1 MMLRLSVECW
11 DILMLY
17 IPEEV
22 LVEYMDLVPGI
33 VLHIPLDVLEQKAVS
48 IIAPFTIPIIQQVQ
62 LQQLYV
68 QVHKFI
74 N

>member
-1 MMLRLSVECW
+1 
-11 DILMLY
+11 MLY
-17 IPEEV
+17 IPGQV
-22 LVEYMDLVPGI
+22 VEYMDLVPGI
-33 VLHIPLDVLEQKAVS
+33 VLHIPLDVLEQKPVS
-48 IIAPFTIPIIQQVQ
+48 IIAPFTITTLQQLI

>member
-1 MMLRLSVECW
+1 MMLKLSVECW

-22 LVEYMDLVPGI
+22 VEYMDLVPGI
-33 VLHIPLDVLEQKAVS
+33 VLHIPLDVLEQKPVS
-48 IIAPFTIPIIQQVQ
+48 IIAPFAITTLQQLI

-68 QVHKFI
+68 QVQKFI

>member
-1 MMLRLSVECW
+1 
-11 DILMLY
+11 MLY
-17 IPEEV
+17 IREQV
-22 LVEYMDLVPGI
+22 VEYMDLVTGI
-33 VLHIPLDVLEQKAVS
+33 VLHIPLDVMEQKPVS
-48 IIAPFTIPIIQQVQ
+48 IIAPIAITTIQQVQ

>member
-1 MMLRLSVECW
+1 MMLKLSVECW

-17 IPEEV
+17 IREQV
-22 LVEYMDLVPGI
+22 VEYMDLVPGI
-33 VLHIPLDVLEQKAVS
+33 VLHIPLDVLEQKPVS
-48 IIAPFTIPIIQQVQ
+48 IIAPFTISTLQQVQ